1 MKKTIS
7 LLLCLLVLAGVLSGC
22 GSGTTAAPSTAS
34 PAASTEPSAAGSS
47 EEPVAESGNILVV
60 YFSATGNTK
69 AVAEAIAETLGA
81 DLFEITPAEPY
92 TADDLNWSNEDS
104 RVVREHENEDLQNQV
119 ELETTEVANW
129 EKYETVFFGYPIW
142 WGNAAWPVNQFV
154 RNNDFSG
161 KRSSPSAHPL
171 RPASDRAQQTLR
183 RWREPEPGKKDSALQ
198 AARAATKSLHG
209 RRKPS
214 PPEEQK
220 KQQQTIPRGRW
231 KNRFAGDF
239 LH

>member
-1 MKKTIS
+1 MKKTLFRKLLIAMGMT

-161 KRSSPSAHPL
+161 KTIIPFCTSSSSGIGQSAANL
-171 RPASDRAQQTLR
+171 AEMAGTGT
-183 RWREPEPGKKDSALQ
+183 W
-198 AARAATKSLHG
+198 
-209 RRKPS
+209 
-214 PPEEQK
+214 EEGQ
-220 KQQQTIPRGRW
+220 
-231 KNRFAGDF
+231 RFASSASSDEVSAWAKEAIAS
-239 LH
+239 

>member
-1 MKKTIS
+1 MRIMKKTIS
-7 LLLCLLVLAGVLSGC
+7 LLLCLLVLAGVLSGG

-161 KRSSPSAHPL
+161 KTIIPFCTSSSSGIGQSAANL
-171 RPASDRAQQTLR
+171 AEMAGTGT
-183 RWREPEPGKKDSALQ
+183 W
-198 AARAATKSLHG
+198 
-209 RRKPS
+209 
-214 PPEEQK
+214 EEGQ
-220 KQQQTIPRGRW
+220 
-231 KNRFAGDF
+231 RFASSASSDEVSAWAKEAIAS
-239 LH
+239 